1 MTPQYWQKVKIILEE
16 ALELTLE
23 MRTAYLAKACGDD
36 QELRHEVDLL
46 LDFEEESL
54 DLIEEDFFSAVFKR
68 EPAESPK
75 NLIGSQ
81 IGSYRIISELG
92 VGGMGAVY
100 LAERSDGAFEQQ
112 VALKLI
118 KRGMDSDAIL
128 RRFFTERQILASLRH
143 SHIAQLIDGG
153 TTDEGLPYFVL
164 EYVEGDPIIDF
175 AERESLNL
183 NERLKLFRQICAA
196 ISFAHSNLI
205 IHRDLKPSNILVS
218 RDGNVK
224 LLDFG
229 IAKLLKSETG
239 GQTATQTFVFTPE
252 YASPEQVR
260 GEKLTTA
267 TDVYS
272 LGVIL
277 YELLTGS
284 RPYQTASQN
293 IGEIIKAVCE
303 TEPEKP
309 SAVVSDQRLV
319 DNDKTNSY
327 EQRTTNS
334 EQPTNPKSKIQN
346 PKSLRGD
353 LDNIILKAL
362 RKEPERRYRSVEQ
375 FSEDIERH
383 QQGLSVTASK
393 DTWSY
398 RASKFIQRN
407 RVTVAATGLIL
418 LALIAGLVA
427 TIFQARIA
435 RAERAKAERRF
446 NEVRQLAHDV
456 LFDYHDAIAGLPGS
470 TVIRERLIKD
480 AQRYL
485 DNLAEEAAGDRVLQ
499 REIASAYLKVGDVQ
513 GGASTTSGGSI
524 LSGANLGDTQG
535 AFENYSKAL
544 AIYEQL
550 TLLEPNDKELAQDLA
565 KVYWGMA
572 EINISLGNLQATTD
586 YYRRGI
592 TMVERLLAADPSNKS
607 LRVWLGV
614 FYFKLANTLGVPGS
628 PNLGRPQEALEH
640 LGKATELDK
649 GLLAEEPNNISYR
662 QALGTRYGNTG
673 RIYYGSGNY
682 PEALI
687 YYRKA
692 LEIGEQLVSADATSE
707 FYHRE
712 LALQYRNVG
721 NALLAMGDK
730 SGAIEHLRRAI
741 ALFEEL
747 MEADAKDTRIR
758 RSAAYGYR
766 DLGIALSS
774 FDQPDQALKNFNAAL
789 NIFIK
794 LSEQDSKNAI
804 VKQQLA
810 VTRLKMSEFFVKIG
824 DTAQA
829 TENARQS
836 IAIGEKLI
844 ADGIQDLDAQ
854 KTLAEARAQ
863 LEKCLTLAAK
873 K

>member
-1 MTPQYWQKVKIILEE
+1 MTPQYWQKVKIIIEE
-16 ALELTLE
+16 ALEIAPE
-23 MRTAYLAKACGDD
+23 MRAAYLAKVCGDD
-36 QELRHEVDLL
+36 SELRREVDLL
-46 LDFEEESL
+46 LEFEKENL
-54 DLIEEDFFSAVFKR
+54 DLIEGDIFSVVLNHERA
-68 EPAESPK
+68 AETTE
-75 NLIGSQ
+75 NLIGTQ

-92 VGGMGAVY
+92 AGGMGAVF
-100 LAERSDGAFEQQ
+100 LAERADGAFKQQ

-118 KRGMDSDAIL
+118 KRGMNSDAIL
-128 RRFFTERQILASLRH
+128 RRFFTERQILASLKH
-143 SHIAQLIDGG
+143 PNIAHLIDGG
-153 TTDEGLPYFVL
+153 TTDGGLPYFVL
-164 EYVEGDPIIDF
+164 EYVEGETLTDF
-175 AERESLNL
+175 ADRENLDL
-183 NERLKLFRQICAA
+183 NERLKLFSKVCAA
-196 ISFAHSNLI
+196 VSFAHSNLV

-239 GQTATQTFVFTPE
+239 DDAATATQNFVFTPE

-267 TDVYS
+267 TDIYS

-277 YELLTGS
+277 YEFLTGN
-284 RPYQTASQN
+284 RPYKNANQS

-303 TEPEKP
+303 TEPERP
-309 SAVVSDQRLV
+309 SARISDFRLGIS
-319 DNDKTNSY
+319 DLKESA
-327 EQRTTNS
+327 E
-334 EQPTNPKSKIQN
+334 PKTNPKSPIQN

-375 FSEDIERH
+375 FSEDITRH
-383 QQGLSVTASK
+383 QTGLLVTASR

-398 RASKFIQRN
+398 RASKFVHRN
-407 RVTVAATGLIL
+407 RVAVAA
-418 LALIAGLVA
+418 AGLVLLTLIGGLAA
-427 TIFQARIA
+427 TYYQAGIA
-435 RAERAKAERRF
+435 RTERAKAERRF
-446 NEVRQLAHDV
+446 NQVRQLAHNV

-470 TVIRERLIKD
+470 TAVRERLIKD

-485 DNLAEEAAGDRVLQ
+485 DNLAEEAAGDRALQ
-499 REIASAYLKVGDVQ
+499 REIASAYLKIGDVQ

-535 AFENYSKAL
+535 AFENYGKAL

-550 TLLEPNDKELAQDLA
+550 ILLEPNDKELAQDLA
-565 KVYWGMA
+565 KIYWGMA
-572 EINISLGNLQATTD
+572 EINISMGNLQTTTD
-586 YYRRGI
+586 YYLRGI

-628 PNLGRPQEALEH
+628 PNLGRPQEALEY
-640 LGKATELDK
+640 LGKATRVDE
-649 GLLAEEPNNISYR
+649 GLLAEELNNISYR
-662 QALGTRYGNTG
+662 QALSTRYGNTG
-673 RIYYGSGNY
+673 RIHYGNGNY
-682 PEALI
+682 SEALI

-692 LEIGEQLVSADATSE
+692 LEIGEQLVRADATSE
-707 FYHRE
+707 FYRRE

-721 NALLAMGDK
+721 NALLTTGDK
-730 SGAIEHLRRAI
+730 SGAIENLRRALK
-741 ALFEEL
+741 LFEEL
-747 MEADAKDTRIR
+747 IAADAKDTRIL

-766 DLGIALSS
+766 DLGVALSS
-774 FDQPDQALKNFNAAL
+774 ADQPDQALKNFNTAL
-789 NIFIK
+789 NIFTK

-804 VKQQLA
+804 VKQQIA
-810 VTRLKMSEFFVKIG
+810 VTRLRLSEFFMKFG
-824 DTAQA
+824 EAAKA

-836 IAIGEKLI
+836 IAVGEALI
-844 ADGIQDLDAQ
+844 ANDIQDVDVQ
-854 KTLAEARAQ
+854 KTLADARVQ
-863 LEKCLTLAAK
+863 LDKCFSVTAK